1 MLKGITG
8 LFLKK
13 SIEDQSVAELV
24 IFILFR
30 IALPKMIEMN
40 ESFND
45 VCNKATNALGNK
57 SSQFLRLILMGS
69 IKTVDTA
76 SNIFSY

>member
-45 VCNKATNALGNK
+45 VCNKALGNK